1 MSCMGLKQKTLA
13 ILLVLYLLKY
23 FLFKCYN
30 NVYYK
35 IYYNL
40 GNIHSV
46 GKEIHNIGPG
56 FLRDRGGGGGGGVD
70 ILTIFNCY
78 FMHAHKCRS
87 MAKHKL

>member
-1 MSCMGLKQKTLA
+1 MTNKLGARNFVSILVYSGVYMDFMYGSKTKNASNLT
-13 ILLVLYLLKY
+13 VLYLLKY

-56 FLRDRGGGGGGGVD
+56 FLRDRGGGV
-70 ILTIFNCY
+70 IY
-78 FMHAHKCRS
+78 
-87 MAKHKL
+87 